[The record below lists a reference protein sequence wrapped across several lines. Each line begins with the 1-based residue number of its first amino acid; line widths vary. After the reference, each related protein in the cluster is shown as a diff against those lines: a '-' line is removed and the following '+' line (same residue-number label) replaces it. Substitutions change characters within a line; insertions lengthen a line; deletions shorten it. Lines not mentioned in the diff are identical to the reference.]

1 MRVYDKI
8 IQKNLKPVYASVFL
22 RVFIPVVLIMVG
34 CSKKPEAPK
43 IPPRPVQ
50 VATAFTRD
58 VPVYIDTFGNLA
70 APSNVDIICQ
80 VTGKIKEVY
89 FQEGDEVKAGAPL
102 FTIDP
107 REYQAELNKSK
118 AALAADQVDAN
129 LKFGIFER
137 NKRLIDK
144 KLISQQDFDTYKTD
158 AAAARAQVA
167 LDQAAVELAQI
178 NLNYC
183 LMTSPIDGV
192 TGKRLVDPG
201 NIVTANSGNPLL
213 NIKSLDP
220 LYIDFPITER
230 DLPAVKAAMTT
241 ATLKVEISPSGD
253 SNGPYSGELQMID
266 NTVDKTTGTIS
277 LRASIPNP
285 DRVLWPGQYATVK
298 LVISTATDAIMVPI
312 PAVQLGQKGMYAYVI
327 TGDNKADLRDDIT
340 VGQAEGGN
348 IAIKKGIKAGE
359 KVVTSGQLGLS
370 PGAQVQ
376 ITTGDKKKTGK
387 SETK

>member
-1 MRVYDKI
+1 M
-8 IQKNLKPVYASVFL
+8 
-22 RVFIPVVLIMVG
+22 
-34 CSKKPEAPK
+34 
-43 IPPRPVQ
+43 
-50 VATAFTRD
+50 
-58 VPVYIDTFGNLA
+58 
-70 APSNVDIICQ
+70 
-80 VTGKIKEVY
+80 
-89 FQEGDEVKAGAPL
+89 
-102 FTIDP
+102 
-107 REYQAELNKSK
+107 
-118 AALAADQVDAN
+118 DAN